1 MNPTEFSD
9 SEKEKPEKTP
19 KSEVQTVFQELQ
31 FMAMQKGTPNQF
43 DLNKLDKEQL
53 DRVLNTMAENEK
65 NAYLFHTKKIDA
77 IKEIEL
83 RKIDASVINQNTIK
97 VVLTGVLLIVL
108 PIITL
113 VILLYKETFFIPWL
127 TFLTGMLGGLGISK
141 IAESFFKENGTINP
155 IKESDDN

>member
-53 DRVLNTMAENEK
+53 DKVLNTM
-65 NAYLFHTKKIDA
+65 
-77 IKEIEL
+77 
-83 RKIDASVINQNTIK
+83 
-97 VVLTGVLLIVL
+97 
-108 PIITL
+108 
-113 VILLYKETFFIPWL
+113 
-127 TFLTGMLGGLGISK
+127 
-141 IAESFFKENGTINP
+141 AESFFKENGTKNP
-155 IKESDDN
+155 IKESDDK